1 MAAKIEIQF
10 ELKETEATIDLI
22 QVLDEGSHLLFS
34 ASGSLSLADYF
45 GPGGD
50 GHDSS
55 VSIQT
60 LEGRI
65 DIRIAENA
73 VCLTHDT
80 VTVKVIPADRHILKN
95 ITEGTRFIFAIH
107 RPAKGK

>member
-1 MAAKIEIQF
+1 MATTIEIEF
-10 ELKETEATIDLI
+10 EIRQAKTTIDLI
-22 QVLDEGSHLLFS
+22 QVLNEGARLSFS
-34 ASGSLSLADYF
+34 ASGKLSLADYF

-50 GHDSS
+50 GRDRS

-65 DIRIAENA
+65 DIPIAENA

-80 VTVKVIPADRHILKN
+80 VTVNVLPADRHILKN
-95 ITEGTRFIFAIH
+95 ITEGTTFIFAIH
-107 RPAKGK
+107 RPAKDK

>member
-1 MAAKIEIQF
+1 MTAKFEIQF
-10 ELKETEATIDLI
+10 EIKQAKATIDLI
-22 QVLDEGSHLLFS
+22 QVLDEGAHLSFS

-45 GPGGD
+45 GPGGE
-50 GHDSS
+50 GHESS

-60 LEGRI
+60 IEGRI
-65 DIRIAENA
+65 DILIAASA

-80 VTVKVIPADRHILKN
+80 VTVKVPPTDRPILKN

-107 RPAKGK
+107 RPAKGE